1 MKDRALTFFLAL
13 CMAVAMLPV
22 IACAAPNT
30 YAVTL
35 TSSGPG
41 RIELLADS
49 PARAGAA
56 IGFTA
61 DPDDGYLAEFHC
73 EGLRADEILRF
84 GGDSYGFLMPA
95 GDVTLE
101 VRFVPAAGDSC
112 SITVQ
117 EAGSGS
123 YTLSRTCARPGE
135 GVRLTVVPADNLSFD
150 PYYCLFSLGADLDYL
165 YEDEN
170 GHHYELLMGTGDAN
184 ICIAYS
190 ETYIARV
197 SVEEA
202 LARTRQTVLSRL
214 SGIGAQ
220 ILYRLHLNETRTRC
234 E

>member
-1 MKDRALTFFLAL
+1 MMKDRALAFFLAL
-13 CMAVAMLPV
+13 CLAVAMLPG

-49 PARAGAA
+49 PAHAGAE

-73 EGLRADEILRF
+73 EGLRSDDILRF

-101 VRFVPAAGDSC
+101 VRFVPAPEDSC
-112 SITVQ
+112 SITVH

-123 YTLSRTCARPGE
+123 YTLSRTSARPGE
-135 GVRLTVVPADNLSFD
+135 GVRLTVVPADDLAFD
-150 PYYCLFSLGADLDYL
+150 PYYCIFSPGSDLDYL
-165 YEDEN
+165 WADED
-170 GHHYELLMGTGDAN
+170 GHHYELRMGTGDADLY
-184 ICIAYS
+184 IAYS
-190 ETYIARV
+190 EAYTARV

-202 LARTRQTVLSRL
+202 LARTRRTVLSRL
-214 SGIGAQ
+214 AGIRAQ
-220 ILYRLHLNETRTRC
+220 ILCRLT
-234 E
+234 

>member
-1 MKDRALTFFLAL
+1 MMKDRALAFFLAL
-13 CMAVAMLPV
+13 CMAVAMLPG

-30 YAVTL
+30 YTVTL

-41 RIELLADS
+41 EAELLADS
-49 PARAGAA
+49 PARAGAE

-61 DPDDGYLAEFHC
+61 DPDDGYVAEFHC

-112 SITVQ
+112 SITVH

-123 YTLSRTCARPGE
+123 CTLSRTSARPGE
-135 GVRLTVVPADNLSFD
+135 GVRLTVVPADDLEFD
-150 PYYCLFSLGADLDYL
+150 PYYCIWAVGAALDYL
-165 YEDEN
+165 YEDGD
-170 GHHYELLMGTGDAN
+170 GHHYELLVGNEDVK
-184 ICIAYS
+184 IYIAYS
-190 ETYIARV
+190 EAYTARI

-202 LARTRQTVLSRL
+202 LSDTRPQEFCRFSEVRTRHASFAVCCLT
-214 SGIGAQ
+214 
-220 ILYRLHLNETRTRC
+220 
-234 E
+234 

>member
-1 MKDRALTFFLAL
+1 MKDRALAFFLAL
-13 CMAVAMLPV
+13 CMAVAMLPG

-30 YAVTL
+30 YTVTL

-49 PARAGAA
+49 PARAGAE
-56 IGFTA
+56 IGFTV

-101 VRFVPAAGDSC
+101 VRFVPTAGNSC
-112 SITVQ
+112 SITVH

-135 GVRLTVVPADNLSFD
+135 GVRLTVVPADNLAFD
-150 PYYCLFSLGADLDYL
+150 PYYCIFSPGAELDYL

-170 GHHYELLMGTGDAN
+170 GHHYELRMGTGDVDLY
-184 ICIAYS
+184 IAYS
-190 ETYIARV
+190 EAYTARV

-202 LARTRQTVLSRL
+202 LANTRRSLLGRL
-214 SGIGAQ
+214 SGIRSQ
-220 ILYRLHLNETRTRC
+220 ILCRLT
-234 E
+234 